1 MKNKRNKR
9 LHTPSLLRNAIRCK
23 EGVASYASLLMP
35 HCPVT
40 VVQRYRDGVCSL
52 LFHLCFI
59 ICHPI
64 SPSFRRNDFLI
75 LVLLIFGCA
84 DAGIKLGLYLYDA
97 TLLTSTLCYTRSHKP
112 RIVLITRVRAGKVGG
127 AHYPKWRRS
136 LLIRAETRDFHE
148 MWDWRRT
155 IAWG

>member
-64 SPSFRRNDFLI
+64 SRRNGFFI
-75 LVLLIFGCA
+75 LVLPIFGCA

-97 TLLTSTLCYTRSHKP
+97 MLLTSTLCYTRSHKP
-112 RIVLITRVRAGKVGG
+112 RIVLITRVRADKVAG
-127 AHYPKWRRS
+127 H
-136 LLIRAETRDFHE
+136 
-148 MWDWRRT
+148 T
-155 IAWG
+155 IQNGVVHC